1 MNTACIID
9 VHCHLLQLEPVVV
22 GFESKNYTVEEG
34 QRYLVLPVVVQ
45 EGQLSE
51 AVVLMAV
58 TENKSATGIDL
69 SLILTSK
76 TPHTYNQQ
84 TNNYMT
90 VVSI

>member
-1 MNTACIID
+1 MNIACIID
-9 VHCHLLQLEPVVV
+9 IYCHLLQLEPVVV

-69 SLILTSK
+69 SLGLTTK
-76 TPHTYNQQ
+76 TPHT
-84 TNNYMT
+84 
-90 VVSI
+90 